1 MTADLPPVTRVAWD
15 KTYRIINSRYPPID
29 LFEDIA
35 ADPADWELLASAE
48 SKTNPRLHESVG
60 NLALVPPERRVGG
73 EGASWVMAPFVHAS
87 PDRPGRFHDGTLGAY
102 YAGDR
107 FEVALFETV
116 YHHERFLRATE
127 EPACSST
134 FRELI
139 GAVDADLHDLR
150 GGGFDACLDPDNYA
164 ESLRLAARLRADDS
178 NGVVFP
184 SVRFPDGECIAAFF
198 PDVVTPPAQGRHLSY
213 HWNGERV
220 SHVTD
225 LTDQSVFRVVP

>member
-1 MTADLPPVTRVAWD
+1 MTADLPPIANVAWD
-15 KTYRIINSRYPPID
+15 KSYRIINSRFPPIN

-48 SKTNPRLHESVG
+48 SKTNPRLHESIG
-60 NLALVPPERRVGG
+60 NLALIPPERRVSGT
-73 EGASWVMAPFVHAS
+73 GASWVMAAFVHAS
-87 PDRPGRFHDGTLGAY
+87 PDRPGRFHDGTFGAY

-116 YHHERFLRATE
+116 HHHEAFLRATK
-127 EPACSST
+127 EPTCSST

-139 GAVDADLHDLR
+139 GAVDAELHDLR
-150 GGGFDACLDPDNYA
+150 SGFEACLDPNSYA
-164 ESLRLAARLRADDS
+164 ESHRLAARLREQDS
-178 NGVVFP
+178 NGVVYP
-184 SVRFPDGECIAAFF
+184 SVRFPDGECIAAFY
-198 PDVVTPPAQGRHLSY
+198 PDVVTPPVQGRHLSY

-225 LTDQSVFRVVP
+225 LTDRNVFRVVP